1 MTTLTSHALST
12 LRISLSPKDLALAFL
27 AWVVEKDRAYRES
40 QHIKSLSP
48 EALKDTGYT
57 G

>member
-27 AWVVEKDRAYRES
+27 AWVVEKDRAYREN